1 MRVITG
7 SLRGRNFDSPRGH
20 RTHPMSDK
28 IRGAL
33 FNVLGDV
40 AELTVLDAFAGS
52 GAIAIEAV
60 SRGALHA
67 LAVESDKTA
76 QKTISNNILSL
87 EIEDRMKLTRA
98 NASVWSDNNTSQL
111 FDIVVCDPPYDELQ
125 LSLIAK
131 LTRHLTEDGVYVL
144 SWPGSYEVPDLPTM
158 EVVSHKTY
166 GDAQLIF
173 YKRV

>member
-1 MRVITG
+1 
-7 SLRGRNFDSPRGH
+7 
-20 RTHPMSDK
+20 MSDK

-40 AELTVLDAFAGS
+40 SELTVLDAFSGS

-60 SRGALHA
+60 SRGAAHA
-67 LAVESDKTA
+67 TAIESDKTA

-98 NASVWSDNNTSQL
+98 NASVWSDNNGSQL

-125 LSLIAK
+125 LSLVAK
-131 LTRHLTEDGVYVL
+131 LTRHLDKDGVYVL
-144 SWPGSYEVPDLPTM
+144 SWPGSYEVPDLPGV
-158 EVVSHKTY
+158 EIVSQKSY

-173 YKRV
+173 YKRM